1 MVDFGYNEEVYTAI
15 ICNYFQQM
23 KTKKTST
30 ITFRI
35 DEKYEKGLRK
45 EAEEKRVSLNTLANQ
60 IFGDHVEY
68 DQFMKKFGMVEM
80 SKGSFK
86 DLLNSLDEKNI
97 ISFAKSIGST
107 EPKDFILFKWK
118 KLTPESVSEFI
129 KMYFEHCG
137 YGMCDMQ
144 TDDSASEVSI
154 HHDFGK
160 KGSIFLKAFLEAIVQ
175 SSLEKDSD
183 ATITGNSVTL
193 QFSN

>member
-1 MVDFGYNEEVYTAI
+1 MSI
-15 ICNYFQQM
+15 
-23 KTKKTST
+23 KKTAT

-35 DEKYEKGLRK
+35 DESYAKGLRK
-45 EAEEKRVSLNTLANQ
+45 EAEEKRISLNTLANQ

-68 DQFMKKFGMVEM
+68 AQFMKKFGMVEM

-86 DLLNSLDEKNI
+86 DLLDSLDEKNI
-97 ISFAKSIGST
+97 INFAKSIGST

-118 KLTPESVSEFI
+118 KLTADSVTEFI

-137 YGMCDMQ
+137 YGVCDMQ
-144 TDDSASEVSI
+144 RDDSSSEVSV

-175 SSLEKDSD
+175 SSLQRDSD
-183 ATITGNSVTL
+183 VTITNNSVTL
-193 QFSN
+193 KFLT

>member
-1 MVDFGYNEEVYTAI
+1 MQAYLDLS
-15 ICNYFQQM
+15 
-23 KTKKTST
+23 KKTST

-45 EAEEKRVSLNTLANQ
+45 EAEEKRISLNTLANQ
-60 IFGDHVEY
+60 IFGDHVEL
-68 DQFMKKFGMVEM
+68 DQYMKKFGMVEM
-80 SKGSFK
+80 SKGSFRV
-86 DLLNSLDEKNI
+86 LLDSLDEKNI
-97 ISFAKSIGST
+97 INFAKSIGSK

-118 KLTPESVSEFI
+118 EISSESISEFI
-129 KMYFEHCG
+129 KVYFEHCG

-144 TDDSASEVSI
+144 TNDSTNEVSI

-183 ATITGNSVTL
+183 IKTTDNSVRL
-193 QFSN
+193 IFSS